1 MTSSPLR
8 VISCGFLRTSLEL
21 IRNWTMQVR
30 RELVVFQH
38 SFQNWNFRGGFGCG
52 DEFSGVWMLATEVH
66 LLPPWCARVLFP
78 LPQPGV
84 CSRHDGHWETVTLC
98 PQKKKKKAGFCLC
111 FAASFPVAFS
121 PAGQVAATGVIVP
134 RGPSHAF
141 VAMVACCREPFWPW
155 VSYVHKSP
163 KASWPSLCPLATN
176 PPHHSV

>member
-1 MTSSPLR
+1 
-8 VISCGFLRTSLEL
+8 
-21 IRNWTMQVR
+21 MQVR

-98 PQKKKKKAGFCLC
+98 PQKKKKRLVSA
-111 FAASFPVAFS
+111 FAL
-121 PAGQVAATGVIVP
+121 Q
-134 RGPSHAF
+134 RPSRLHSLQLDK
-141 VAMVACCREPFWPW
+141 WPQQ
-155 VSYVHKSP
+155 
-163 KASWPSLCPLATN
+163 A
-176 PPHHSV
+176 

>member
-1 MTSSPLR
+1 
-8 VISCGFLRTSLEL
+8 
-21 IRNWTMQVR
+21 MQVR

-98 PQKKKKKAGFCLC
+98 PKKKKKGWFLPLLC
-111 FAASFPVAFS
+111 SVLPGCILSSWTSGRNRRDCAARPIACICRY
-121 PAGQVAATGVIVP
+121 GGLLP
-134 RGPSHAF
+134 RTI
-141 VAMVACCREPFWPW
+141 
-155 VSYVHKSP
+155 
-163 KASWPSLCPLATN
+163 LALGLLR
-176 PPHHSV
+176 S